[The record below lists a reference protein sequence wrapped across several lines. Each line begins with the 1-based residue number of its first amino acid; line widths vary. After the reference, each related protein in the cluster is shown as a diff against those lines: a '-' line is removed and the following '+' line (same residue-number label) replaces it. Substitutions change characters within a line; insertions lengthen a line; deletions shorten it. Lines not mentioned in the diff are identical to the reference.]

1 MPSTPAAGGEDSR
14 ISLMSLG
21 GDATLESFD
30 QPGLSVSAAVNMSGV
45 VPLDNTG
52 ASIGRIISFKPCFIN
67 YFSIRFLN
75 KYLVYL
81 YYRWI
86 SIIISQYDIAIRF
99 LNKILNKIFQ

>member
-75 KYLVYL
+75 KYFRIL
-81 YYRWI
+81 
-86 SIIISQYDIAIRF
+86 IILPRDINHQCSIRF
-99 LNKILNKIFQ
+99 LNKISQ